1 VRRTALQRRFVL
13 KASVAE
19 RNILED
25 YFPIATGNSIA
36 ETNMHQ
42 EYIYAR
48 LPANRVEE
56 EEATDAVL
64 PGELYAILDGRDVLG
79 TSPLE
84 YEVVMG
90 RGSRWAG
97 VPEAYL
103 CRVVEK
109 YERRV
114 LRWSEKREEGRTH
127 VVA

>member
-1 VRRTALQRRFVL
+1 LQRGFVL
-13 KASVAE
+13 KGSVAE

-25 YFPIATGNSIA
+25 YFPIATGNS
-36 ETNMHQ
+36 TNNVHQ

-48 LPANRVEE
+48 LAANRVEE

-97 VPEAYL
+97 VPEGYL

-114 LRWSEKREEGRTH
+114 LRWSEKREDERTH